1 MKEVENLG
9 WQGWAKA
16 DLCLIQDFFTM
27 AWSVSY
33 VKGSI
38 QRFIP
43 LLFSVGKLL
52 NEFWHSVCKMG
63 IVLEAAHV

>member
-1 MKEVENLG
+1 MIGFLNSQQLMKEVENLG

-38 QRFIP
+38 QRFIQ
-43 LLFSVGKLL
+43 L
-52 NEFWHSVCKMG
+52 
-63 IVLEAAHV
+63 IVSGGLGEEEI